1 MISTAALRTRIN
13 QQIIPIAIFF
23 LRRQNILREFWLQI
37 SNSFGWLVFEAFT
50 HRSCLH
56 AEAFAHRSF
65 YTQEL
70 LHRRFYT
77 QTLLHTEAL
86 THSKLLHTEAF
97 SHRRFYTQKLL
108 HTEAFTHRN
117 FYTQKLLHTNT
128 FTHRDRTREIA
139 ILPQFLAIEPH
150 FVRKGCA
157 GRFASRTFTSV
168 FRDRNSF
175 RAKGLRPDP

>member
-86 THSKLLHTEAF
+86 THSKLLHRGFLHTDTTQTLLPTEAF
-97 SHRRFYTQKLL
+97 THRSFYTQKLFTHRHFYTQTLFTHRRFYTQKLL
-108 HTEAFTHRN
+108 HRRF
-117 FYTQKLLHTNT
+117 FTQKLLHTEASQTCLIFHKHIIQKN
-128 FTHRDRTREIA
+128 
-139 ILPQFLAIEPH
+139 
-150 FVRKGCA
+150 VR
-157 GRFASRTFTSV
+157 
-168 FRDRNSF
+168 N
-175 RAKGLRPDP
+175 